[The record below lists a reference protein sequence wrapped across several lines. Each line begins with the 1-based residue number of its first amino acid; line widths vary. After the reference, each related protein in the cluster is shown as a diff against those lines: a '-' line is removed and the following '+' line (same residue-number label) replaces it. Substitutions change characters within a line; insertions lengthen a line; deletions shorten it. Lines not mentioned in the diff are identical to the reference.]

1 MEELKD
7 TIDNGETEV
16 QIATIGEVVGT
27 GADGSPVEQK
37 LTEEAL
43 EKLAEKHKDDELLV
57 DADHES
63 EVGGKTEAKGWL
75 SGLKFIKGKG
85 LFGTI
90 HWTDIGKKLIENRV
104 FRWLSPSWYLD
115 KDTMEPI
122 EMTSVA
128 LTNRPSQAGRIEPIV
143 NSAPVEMAAEGPK
156 EDLTT
161 LNEETEE
168 MTKEEITAL
177 VNELVD
183 AKLTEALAALE
194 AAKEAEVKEEVK
206 EEIKEEVV
214 DNACSEEKADEAK
227 NEEPKAEVVDE
238 KKEEVKEEVK
248 EAEEKPEDKE
258 VIKLEA
264 LNSQPKTEGLDIVKN
279 SICAAAKETG
289 YAIVTRVM

>member
-27 GADGSPVEQK
+27 GADGKPVEQK

-115 KDTMEPI
+115 KDTMEPV

-128 LTNRPSQAGRIEPIV
+128 LTNKPSQAGRIEPIV
-143 NSAPVEMAAEGPK
+143 NSAPVEMTAEGPK

-161 LNEETEE
+161 INKETEE

-183 AKLTEALAALE
+183 AKLAEALAAIE
-194 AAKEAEVKEEVK
+194 AAKEAEEVKEEVK
-206 EEIKEEVV
+206 EEVVEEVV
-214 DNACSEEKADEAK
+214 DNACSE
-227 NEEPKAEVVDE
+227 
-238 KKEEVKEEVK
+238 
-248 EAEEKPEDKE
+248 
-258 VIKLEA
+258 
-264 LNSQPKTEGLDIVKN
+264 
-279 SICAAAKETG
+279 
-289 YAIVTRVM
+289 